1 MRTSGILKAAVLAA
15 AAFLAACSGGQQSGG
30 PSAKPTAAL
39 HNPLDFPL
47 YPQASVLTARD
58 FTQEIHAQT
67 SGGDSV
73 FTAGNG
79 TYSGHEVVAMSSAS
93 FSQLSDWVEKVASA
107 PPSGYTAV
115 ETGSNPEERTQAQ
128 RYGIDYAL
136 FQKKAGNHTRG
147 VLLIVMD
154 PQRVNQRFG
163 TVLGMISK
171 YRSLPAVMRAP
182 IDNEAKARIGM
193 TLSEATAPESPIG
206 AALAALN
213 QLQNK
218 DARGI
223 VVVDAAKR

>member
-1 MRTSGILKAAVLAA
+1 MRTSGTFTATVFLA

-30 PSAKPTAAL
+30 ASPAPSGPVR
-39 HNPLDFPL
+39 NPVDFPL
-47 YPQASVLTARD
+47 YPQASVLTARQ
-58 FTQEIHAQT
+58 FTQQIHAQT
-67 SGGDSV
+67 SSADSV

-79 TYSGHEVVAMSSAS
+79 TYTGNEVVAASSAS
-93 FSQLSDWVEKVASA
+93 FSDLSEWVEKIAAA
-107 PPSGYTAV
+107 PPAGYSSV
-115 ETGSNPEERTQAQ
+115 ETGSNPEERSQAQ

-136 FQKKAGNHTRG
+136 FKKKDGNQTRG
-147 VLLIVMD
+147 LLVIVMD
-154 PQRVNQRFG
+154 PQRVNKRFG

-171 YRSLPAVMRAP
+171 YRSLPDVMRKP
-182 IDNEAKARIGM
+182 IDDEAKARIGM

-223 VVVDAAKR
+223 VLVDATKR

>member
-1 MRTSGILKAAVLAA
+1 MRTSDILKGCAFAA

-30 PSAKPTAAL
+30 ASPAPSGPVR
-39 HNPLDFPL
+39 NPIDFPL
-47 YPQASVLTARD
+47 YPQASVLTARE
-58 FTQEIHAQT
+58 FTQQIHAQT
-67 SGGDSV
+67 SSADSV
-73 FTAGNG
+73 FSAGNG
-79 TYSGHEVVAMSSAS
+79 TYNGREVVASSGAS
-93 FSQLSDWVEKVASA
+93 FSDLSSWVEKLAGT
-107 PPSGYTAV
+107 PPAGYSSV

-136 FQKKAGNHTRG
+136 FKKKDGNQTRG
-147 VLLIVMD
+147 LLLIVMD
-154 PQRVNQRFG
+154 PQRVNKRFG
-163 TVLGMISK
+163 TVLGMISR
-171 YRSLPAVMRAP
+171 YRSLPEVMRKP
-182 IDNEAKARIGM
+182 IDDEAKSRIGM

>member
-1 MRTSGILKAAVLAA
+1 MRTSQRLVAACALAA
-15 AAFLAACSGGQQSGG
+15 ALMTACTAQQSSG
-30 PSAKPTAAL
+30 PGATPTPAL
-39 HNPLDFPL
+39 RNPLDFPL
-47 YPQASVLTARD
+47 YPKAEVLSTRT
-58 FTQEIHAQT
+58 FTQTIQAESAKPN
-67 SGGDSV
+67 SV
-73 FTAGNG
+73 FAAGNG
-79 TYSGHEVVAMSSAS
+79 TYTGNEVVASSAAP
-93 FSQLSDWVEKVASA
+93 FSDLSDWVDKIAA
-107 PPSGYTAV
+107 TPPAGYTSL

-128 RYGIDYAL
+128 RYGIDYAIL
-136 FQKKAGNHTRG
+136 QKKSGGRTHG
-147 VLLIVMD
+147 MLVIVMD

-163 TVLGMISK
+163 AVLGMISR

-206 AALAALN
+206 AALSALN